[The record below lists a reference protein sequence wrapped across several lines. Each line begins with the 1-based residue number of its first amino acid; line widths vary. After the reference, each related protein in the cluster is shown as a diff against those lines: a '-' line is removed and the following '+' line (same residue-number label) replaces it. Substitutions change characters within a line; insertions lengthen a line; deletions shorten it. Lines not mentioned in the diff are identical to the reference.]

1 MNRNFRLWLI
11 QRVDDFVRSFFVVD
25 CDGPIVESVPEM
37 AEFMSAQI
45 KQRALSRRAIAKGS
59 FLLWTGCVS
68 LWARKRSLSA
78 QI

>member
-1 MNRNFRLWLI
+1 M
-11 QRVDDFVRSFFVVD
+11 S
-25 CDGPIVESVPEM
+25 CDHFSSSIATALSSRRCPEM

-45 KQRALSRRAIAKGS
+45 KQRALSRRAIAKGF
-59 FLLWTGCVS
+59 FLFWTGCVS